1 MTTQVTEINDDLVA
15 LEENMETIFADAKV
29 EMNEQ
34 LNEVIDSSVR
44 QVETS
49 KQASGDAVEQM
60 FSIMASEM
68 NLNSAMLVE
77 GGRDSISSLQGELA
91 ALGDSM
97 SARTEEQV
105 REGIASI
112 DNSVSN
118 ATVDLEAS
126 NTLLTNDIQR
136 VLSDIGVNS
145 VESGGLL
152 GTIANSAATTGLADE
167 QIAQASS
174 STLEYANASAEAWDG
189 TRWQTLNFGQLLHE
203 AKSLIH
209 S

>member
-1 MTTQVTEINDDLVA
+1 M
-15 LEENMETIFADAKV
+15 
-29 EMNEQ
+29 
-34 LNEVIDSSVR
+34 
-44 QVETS
+44 
-49 KQASGDAVEQM
+49 
-60 FSIMASEM
+60 
-68 NLNSAMLVE
+68 
-77 GGRDSISSLQGELA
+77 
-91 ALGDSM
+91 
-97 SARTEEQV
+97 

-174 STLEYANASAEAWDG
+174 STLEYANAQRGSLGRNAMANAQLRATAARSEVIDPFMIEPNPNVDY
-189 TRWQTLNFGQLLHE
+189 TIVYNFNVGGD
-203 AKSLIH
+203 K
-209 S
+209 

>member
-77 GGRDSISSLQGELA
+77 GGRESISSLQGELA

-97 SARTEEQV
+97 SA
-105 REGIASI
+105 
-112 DNSVSN
+112 
-118 ATVDLEAS
+118 
-126 NTLLTNDIQR
+126 
-136 VLSDIGVNS
+136 
-145 VESGGLL
+145 
-152 GTIANSAATTGLADE
+152 
-167 QIAQASS
+167 
-174 STLEYANASAEAWDG
+174 
-189 TRWQTLNFGQLLHE
+189 
-203 AKSLIH
+203 
-209 S
+209 